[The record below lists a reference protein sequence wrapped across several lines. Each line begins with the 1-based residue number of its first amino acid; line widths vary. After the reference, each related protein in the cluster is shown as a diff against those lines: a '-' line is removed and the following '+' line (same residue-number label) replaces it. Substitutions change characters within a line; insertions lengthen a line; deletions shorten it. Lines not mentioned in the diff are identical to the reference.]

1 MAIYFNREVQAAVSV
16 SGGGLKYQLVQ
27 WHPVHEVLAVAAKN
41 ETTDSDGSVHFYSE
55 DVSTNTLQFAH
66 AHCVVI
72 YAVDSLYTPYM
83 VFYTG

>member
-55 DVSTNTLQFAH
+55 DVSTLFTHCNLYMRTSCLQ
-66 AHCVVI
+66 
-72 YAVDSLYTPYM
+72 
-83 VFYTG
+83 